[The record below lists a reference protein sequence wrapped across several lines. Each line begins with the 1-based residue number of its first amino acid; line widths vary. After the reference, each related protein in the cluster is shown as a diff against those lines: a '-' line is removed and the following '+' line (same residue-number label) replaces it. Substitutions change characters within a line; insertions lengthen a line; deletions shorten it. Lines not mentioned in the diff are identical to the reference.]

1 MNMHRHDMMV
11 GHATAEASALNTMMV
26 AGATRRGTP
35 VCGGMKPCAPAGSLM
50 AAGRNMECGLRGQ
63 RGLVM
68 LMTLVLLVVM
78 ALGTAVSMRLSLTT
92 DMVGA
97 NLRAR
102 SLAFQ
107 SAEAALRYC
116 EKKVIDSKGQIPMLV
131 GYRGRKDGQEWMD
144 ERQWSSIYS
153 ITVEPRDLNL
163 SFDVR
168 GGEKPQCLFR
178 HMTIDEWREVAPPQ
192 PGTVTAESR
201 GFDTDR
207 FQFYRITAKGYSPDY
222 KTHEGTDYQ
231 TARGSEVRL
240 QSMVRAIK

>member
-102 SLAFQ
+102 SLAIQ

-116 EKKVIDSKGQIPMLV
+116 EK
-131 GYRGRKDGQEWMD
+131 R
-144 ERQWSSIYS
+144 
-153 ITVEPRDLNL
+153 
-163 SFDVR
+163 
-168 GGEKPQCLFR
+168 
-178 HMTIDEWREVAPPQ
+178 
-192 PGTVTAESR
+192 
-201 GFDTDR
+201 
-207 FQFYRITAKGYSPDY
+207 
-222 KTHEGTDYQ
+222 
-231 TARGSEVRL
+231 
-240 QSMVRAIK
+240 